1 MSTEIDGNI
10 LTPLFW
16 GAIDNSQAN
25 TAQAVQRTLLIGQ
38 MLTTGTATV
47 NVAVPC
53 GSPEMAMELAGR
65 GSMLAA
71 MTATYMAND
80 TGGNVYLLPLTEP
93 TGAAATGKVAIS
105 HTATENGVLAL
116 YIGGTRVALTVVSTD
131 TVDTVGTDLAAAI
144 NQRADLPVTAVSAVA
159 SGTATVTLTAKQKGA
174 VGNTLDLRLNY
185 QGSAGGERTPAGMVV
200 TLTAMTGGAG
210 TPELTDAL
218 ASLKDTTFDF
228 IVLPY
233 ADTTSLDAV
242 KVLLNDSSGRWS
254 YSKQLYGHAFSVV
267 TGTYGQLTAAGEAR
281 NDQHA
286 SLLGVYNS
294 PSPAYLWSA
303 AYTGAIA
310 GSLRA
315 DPGRPVQTLP
325 VYGVLA
331 PPMVSQFDQPERNNL
346 LHSGIASYTVA
357 DDGTVQIENIITTY
371 QKNPYGSPDNS
382 YLEVE
387 TLFLLAYIMRRQR
400 TLITSQFGRMKLA
413 DDGTRFA
420 AGLPIVTPAT
430 IKGALIA
437 DYGDME
443 TQGYV
448 QDSKGFAKGLI
459 VTKSRENPNRVD
471 VLYPDILVNQLRI
484 VALLNQFRLQSDSA
498 A

>member
-1 MSTEIDGNI
+1 MTVSTEIDGNI

-38 MLTTGTATV
+38 MLTTGTATG
-47 NVAVPC
+47 NVATPC
-53 GSPEMAMELAGR
+53 GSPEMATELAGR

-80 TGGNVYLLPLTEP
+80 TGGDVYLLPLTEP
-93 TGAAATGKVAIS
+93 TGAAATGSVAIS
-105 HTATENGVLAL
+105 QAATENGVLAL
-116 YIGGTRVALTVVSTD
+116 YIGGTRVALTVVATD

-144 NQRADLPVTAVSAVA
+144 NQREDLPVTAVSAVA
-159 SGTATVTLTAKQKGA
+159 GGTATVTLTAKQKGA

-210 TPELTDAL
+210 IPELTDAL
-218 ASLKDTTFDF
+218 AGLKDQTFDF

-233 ADTTSLDAV
+233 ADTTSL
-242 KVLLNDSSGRWS
+242 
-254 YSKQLYGHAFSVV
+254 
-267 TGTYGQLTAAGEAR
+267 
-281 NDQHA
+281 
-286 SLLGVYNS
+286 
-294 PSPAYLWSA
+294 
-303 AYTGAIA
+303 
-310 GSLRA
+310 
-315 DPGRPVQTLP
+315 
-325 VYGVLA
+325 
-331 PPMVSQFDQPERNNL
+331 
-346 LHSGIASYTVA
+346 
-357 DDGTVQIENIITTY
+357 DGTVQIENIITTY
-371 QKNPYGSPDNS
+371 QKNPYGAPDNS

-387 TLFLLAYIMRRQR
+387 TLFLLTYIMRRQR
-400 TLITSQFGRMKLA
+400 TLITSKFGRMKLA

-437 DYGDME
+437 DYGQME

-448 QDSKGFAKGLI
+448 QDSKAFAGGLQ
-459 VTKSRENPNRVD
+459 VTKSRVNPNRVD
-471 VLYPDILVNQLRI
+471 VLYPDVLINQLRI
-484 VALLNQFRLQSDSA
+484 VALINQFRLQSDSA

>member
-1 MSTEIDGNI
+1 MSTGIDNNI

-16 GAIDNSQAN
+16 GSVDNSQAN
-25 TAQAVQRTLLIGQ
+25 TAQEVQRTLLIGQ
-38 MLTTGTATV
+38 MLATGTATV
-47 NVAVPC
+47 NEAVPC
-53 GSPEMAMELAGR
+53 GSPQMAMELAGR

-71 MTATYMAND
+71 MTATYMGND

-93 TGAAATGKVAIS
+93 TGAAAHGTVVIS
-105 HTATENGVLAL
+105 HVATDNGVLAL

-131 TVDTVGTDLAAAI
+131 TVDTVGTDLATAI

-185 QGSAGGERTPAGMVV
+185 QGSAGGERTPTGMVV
-200 TLTAMTGGAG
+200 ALTAMSGGAG
-210 TPELTDAL
+210 TPELADAL
-218 ASLKDTTFDF
+218 ASLKDKAFDF

-233 ADTTSLDAV
+233 TDTTSLDAV

-254 YSKQLYGHAFSVV
+254 YSKQLYGHAFSVA

-303 AYTGAIA
+303 AYAGAIA

-371 QKNPYGSPDNS
+371 QKNPYGAADNS

-387 TLFLLAYIMRRQR
+387 TLFLLMYTMRRLR
-400 TLITSQFGRMKLA
+400 TLITSRFGRMKLV

-430 IKGALIA
+430 IKGSLIA

-471 VLYPDILVNQLRI
+471 VLWDGVLVNQLRV
-484 VALLNQFRLQSDSA
+484 VALLNQFRLQPA

>member
-1 MSTEIDGNI
+1 MSEVIDSNVR
-10 LTPLFW
+10 TPLFF
-16 GAIDNSQAN
+16 AAVDNSQAN
-25 TAQAVQRTLLIGQ
+25 TAQEVQRTLLIGQ
-38 MLTTGTATV
+38 MLNGTAAV
-47 NVAVPC
+47 NEPVPC
-53 GSPEMAMELAGR
+53 GSPQMAIELAGQ

-71 MTATYMAND
+71 MTSAYMGND

-93 TGAAATGKVAIS
+93 TGTAATGTLAIS
-105 HTATENGVLAL
+105 DVATENGVLAL
-116 YIGGTRVALTVVSTD
+116 YIAGTPVNLTVVSA
-131 TVDTVGTDLAAAI
+131 DTVGTIGTDLATMI
-144 NQRADLPVTAVSAVA
+144 NQRADLPVTAVSTVA
-159 SGTATVTLTAKQKGA
+159 SGTATVTLTAKQKGE

-185 QGSAGGERTPAGMVV
+185 LGSAGGERTPAGMVV
-200 TLTAMTGGAG
+200 VLTAMSGGAG
-210 TPELTDAL
+210 IPDLTDAL
-218 ASLKDTTFDF
+218 ANLKDKAFDF

-233 ADTTSLDAV
+233 SDTTSLDAV
-242 KVLLNDSSGRWS
+242 KVLLNDKSGRWS
-254 YSKQLYGHAFSVV
+254 YSKQTYGHAFSTV
-267 TGTYGQLTAAGEAR
+267 TGTYGQLTAVGEGR

-303 AYTGAIA
+303 GYTGAIA

-331 PPMVSQFDQPERNNL
+331 PPMVSRFDQPERNNL

-371 QKNPYGSPDNS
+371 QKNAYGAADDS

-387 TLFLLAYIMRRQR
+387 TLFLLTYTLRRLR
-400 TLITSQFGRMKLA
+400 TLITSRFGRMKLV

-420 AGLPIVTPAT
+420 PGLPIVTPAT

-437 DYGDME
+437 DYGQME

-459 VTKSRENPNRVD
+459 VTKSRANPNRVD
-471 VLYPDILVNQLRI
+471 VLWDGVLVNQLRI